1 MKNSIL
7 GSTSSGKEGIPVTE
21 ISTSVPGPP
30 EVGLMAIIGIGRPSS
45 CESNSVCAKALRL
58 ENGIKDK
65 TNKMKIVLNTA
76 NFGEFHLYLNFQYE

>member
-7 GSTSSGKEGIPVTE
+7 GSCSSWIEGIPVTE

-30 EVGLMAIIGIGRPSS
+30 DVGLIVIIGIGRPIS

-58 ENGIKDK
+58 ENEIEDK
-65 TNKMKIVLNTA
+65 TNKIKIVLNTA
-76 NFGEFHLYLNFQYE
+76 NFVEFHMYLNFQYE